1 MRMGR
6 YQRISYRII
15 GATRS
20 AVVCLGRR
28 KISAVVPAIGG
39 NVAAVV
45 AAAVIVVVV
54 WPSLLLWWWW
64 MIGGGHTRWTVPY
77 T

>member
-6 YQRISYRII
+6 HQRISYRII
-15 GATRS
+15 GATWS
-20 AVVCLGRR
+20 PVVCLGRR
-28 KISAVVPAIGG
+28 KISAVVVPAVG

-54 WPSLLLWWWW
+54 WPSLLLWWW

>member
-6 YQRISYRII
+6 HQRISYRII

-54 WPSLLLWWWW
+54 WPSLLWRRWR
-64 MIGGGHTRWTVPY
+64 IGGGHTRWTVPY

>member
-6 YQRISYRII
+6 HQRISYRII

-20 AVVCLGRR
+20 PVVCLGRR

>member
-6 YQRISYRII
+6 HQRISYRII

-20 AVVCLGRR
+20 PVVCLGRR

-54 WPSLLLWWWW
+54 WPSLLLWWW

>member
-6 YQRISYRII
+6 HQRISYRII